1 MNYPTKEQSM
11 FSHMFLI
18 ANLLD
23 SISDH
28 LRDSEMEDEELRKW
42 IDFSQKSV
50 YMSIVQMRKAFDE
63 SQESKSV
70 CY

>member
-1 MNYPTKEQSM
+1 M